1 MKKTIVTSVY
11 ELKYEPERSGEVYK
25 NFALLA
31 ETLNN
36 LIFDDFEYIIYS
48 NQETIKKHYLH
59 DVYKTSERP
68 NVKIIEKELNGEFYS
83 NNLNPLREKQFKEAK
98 GEMYDR
104 IYSVKNYIEV
114 IFNKL
119 QNVLELSKIESESDK
134 NDAVVW
140 LDAGLFGT
148 SCSNAWRDYMRRII
162 YGNKTFL
169 DKIFEKIEQNDFI
182 ATKGNT
188 IVINYELR
196 DRIYK
201 TSGVDL
207 RLVPGCLFG
216 GKKYKNI
223 ELLNNYKE
231 VLLKH
236 VQEHNE
242 LISEQEVLSIV
253 LDNKNV
259 KFFEFFDWVDL
270 QRAMLKIMDLYDE
283 SIYETEKC
291 YDV

>member
-11 ELKYEPERSGEVYK
+11 ELRYEPERSGEVYK

-48 NQETIKKHYLH
+48 NQETINKHYLH
-59 DVYKTSERP
+59 DVYKTSERS

-83 NNLNPLREKQFKEAK
+83 NYLNPLREKQFKEAK

-119 QNVLELSKIESESDK
+119 QNILEISKIENELDA
-134 NDAVVW
+134 NNAVVW

-148 SCSNAWRDYMRRII
+148 SCSNAWRDYMRKII
-162 YGNKTFL
+162 YGNKLFL
-169 DKIFEKIEQNDFI
+169 DKIFEKVEQNDFI
-182 ATKGNT
+182 ATKGNS

-196 DRIYK
+196 ARIYQ
-201 TSGVDL
+201 TTGVDL
-207 RLVPGCLFG
+207 KLVPGCLFG

-223 ELLNNYKE
+223 ELLNNYRD

-236 VQEHNE
+236 IETHNE
-242 LISEQEVLSIV
+242 LISEQEILSII
-253 LDNKNV
+253 LENKNV
-259 KFFEFFDWVDL
+259 KFFEFLDWIDL
-270 QRAMLKIMDLYDE
+270 QRAVLKIMDLYDE
-283 SIYETEKC
+283 SKYEMEKC
-291 YDV
+291 YDA